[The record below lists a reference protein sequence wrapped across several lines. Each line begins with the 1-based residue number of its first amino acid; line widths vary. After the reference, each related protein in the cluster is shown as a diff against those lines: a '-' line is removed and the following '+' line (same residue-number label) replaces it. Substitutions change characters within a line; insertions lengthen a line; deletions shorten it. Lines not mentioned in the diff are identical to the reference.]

1 MKNWIK
7 VASAAAVGIALSASA
22 ASAAWDKVV
31 VATEGAYP
39 PFNMMDDNGNLIGFD
54 VDFANKLCETAKI
67 ECEIVAQDWDGMIPG
82 LLAKKYD
89 AIIAQMSITEERK
102 RSIDFSD
109 YYSNTPAVFVGKE
122 GMSITA
128 YKDGEVM
135 EDALDGMVIGVQR
148 STTHANFLEDNFMDI
163 EIRMYGSQDEAL
175 LDLTA
180 GRVDATLADSGT
192 LEAWVNSE
200 EGKGYGFVSNQFAP
214 SEWFGEGAGIG
225 IRKEDQDLKEIFNKA
240 LAEMLENGSYEELN
254 KKYFPA
260 IDLHPN

>member
-7 VASAAAVGIALSASA
+7 VASAAAIGIALSASA
-22 ASAAWDKVV
+22 ANAAWEKVV

-39 PFNMMDDNGNLIGFD
+39 PFNMVDENGKLIGFD

-102 RSIDFSD
+102 RSIDFTN
-109 YYSNTPAVFVGKE
+109 YYSNTPAVFVGKDTMKIE
-122 GMSITA
+122 A

-148 STTHANFLEDNFMDI
+148 STTHANFLEDNFPNI
-163 EIRMYGSQDEAL
+163 EIRMYGTQDEAL

-192 LEAWVNSE
+192 LDDWLKSDAA
-200 EGKGYGFVSNQFAP
+200 KGYGFVSNQFAP
-214 SEWFGEGAGIG
+214 SKWFGDGAGIG
-225 IRKEDQDLKEIFNKA
+225 IRQEDQDLKEILNKA
-240 LAEMLENGSYEELN
+240 LAEMLANGSYDELN

-260 IDLHPN
+260 INLHPN

>member
-22 ASAAWDKVV
+22 ANADWDKVV

-54 VDFANKLCETAKI
+54 VDFANKLCETANV

-102 RSIDFSD
+102 RSIDFSN
-109 YYSNTPAVFVGKE
+109 YYSNTPAVFVGKD

-128 YKDGEVM
+128 YKDGEVI

-148 STTHANFLEDNFMDI
+148 STTHANFLEDNFMDT
-163 EIRMYGSQDEAL
+163 EIRMYGTQDEAL

-180 GRVDATLADSGT
+180 GRIDATLADSGT
-192 LEAWVNSE
+192 L
-200 EGKGYGFVSNQFAP
+200 
-214 SEWFGEGAGIG
+214 
-225 IRKEDQDLKEIFNKA
+225 
-240 LAEMLENGSYEELN
+240 
-254 KKYFPA
+254 
-260 IDLHPN
+260 

>member
-7 VASAAAVGIALSASA
+7 VATAAALGVALSASA
-22 ASAAWDKVV
+22 ANAAWEKVV
-31 VATEGAYP
+31 IASEGAYP
-39 PFNMMDDNGNLIGFD
+39 PFNMMDENGKLTGFD
-54 VDFANKLCETAKI
+54 IEFAEELCKTAKI

-109 YYSNTPAVFVGKE
+109 YYSNTPAVFVGKD

-128 YKDGEVM
+128 YKDGEVI

-148 STTHANFLEDNFMDI
+148 STTHANFLEDNYPNV
-163 EIRMYGSQDEAL
+163 EIRMYDTQDNAL
-175 LDLTA
+175 LDLTS
-180 GRVDATLADSGT
+180 GRVDATLADTGT
-192 LEAWVNSE
+192 LQAWVESE
-200 EGKGYGFVSNQFAP
+200 DGKGYGMVSNQFAP
-214 SEWFGEGAGIG
+214 TEWFGEGAGIG

-240 LAEMLENGSYEELN
+240 LAEMIANGSYEKLN
-254 KKYFPA
+254 KKYFPT
-260 IDLHPN
+260 INLHPN